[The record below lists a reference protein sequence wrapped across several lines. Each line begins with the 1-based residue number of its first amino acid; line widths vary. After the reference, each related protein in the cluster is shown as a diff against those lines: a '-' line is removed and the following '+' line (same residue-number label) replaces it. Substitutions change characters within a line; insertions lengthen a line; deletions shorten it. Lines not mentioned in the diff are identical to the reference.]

1 MLVTA
6 KKPTFGPG
14 VRNSTG
20 SLQTMSERFTEA
32 CNAVPAEVLYNF
44 ARYPKRQTIP
54 SYNKASILK
63 SNVI

>member
-6 KKPTFGPG
+6 KKPTFEPE
-14 VRNSTG
+14 VRNSAG

-32 CNAVPAEVLYNF
+32 CNAVPDEILYNF

-63 SNVI
+63 CNVI